1 MRQARRALP
10 RPRRHGGLTRHA
22 TRREG
27 AGHEEAPQ
35 SGVRGDAIPRPRGSR
50 LRGQGARR
58 RVPRWRVPR
67 WASRWLPSWRRLS
80 PWVLLGWSLCRRGL
94 RGLGVRVSVLRLSVL
109 RVSVLPLSVLSV
121 RLPHVCAAGLPAAN
135 AGDRGAAHPAGRLLH
150 RGLLPSARRWSDG
163 RLFLDLGAG
172 RTRAAPGSAE
182 PLGPAPARS
191 CLGPP
196 WWTVRRPF
204 LVLASLNGDWLPR
217 GVPARWVHGASRR
230 ALGVETRPEG
240 RYRNVREVGQ
250 WQIPRTSAISCSATI
265 GDSRRWSGVT

>member
-1 MRQARRALP
+1 GTRGEASRALP
-10 RPRRHGGLTRHA
+10 RPRRHGGLTTHA

-94 RGLGVRVSVLRLSVL
+94 RGLGVRVSVLRVSVL
-109 RVSVLPLSVLSV
+109 RLSVLSV
-121 RLPHVCAAGLPAAN
+121 QPAHICAAGLPAAHGG
-135 AGDRGAAHPAGRLLH
+135 AVGAVLPGDRLLT
-150 RGLLPSARRWSDG
+150 RGLFPPARRWSEG
-163 RLFLDLGAG
+163 RLFLDRGAG
-172 RTRAAPGSAE
+172 RPRAAPESAE

-196 WWTVRRPF
+196 WWTVRR
-204 LVLASLNGDWLPR
+204 
-217 GVPARWVHGASRR
+217 
-230 ALGVETRPEG
+230 
-240 RYRNVREVGQ
+240 
-250 WQIPRTSAISCSATI
+250 
-265 GDSRRWSGVT
+265 